1 MTISRS
7 FVKYTTQFKIKGEN
21 MFEFLK
27 KLFSVK
33 PKTVE
38 TPAPVVN
45 SAPYKVPE
53 APATTPIP
61 LVVTNSNPADN
72 APLVAKVEPV
82 VPKAEAPAKK
92 PRAPKA
98 VATTTAPKAK
108 KAKETTD
115 KPKAPKKP
123 RISIAK

>member
-1 MTISRS
+1 MTNNRS
-7 FVKYTTQFKIKGEN
+7 CVKYTIQFKIKGEN

-27 KLFSVK
+27 KLFSSK

-38 TPAPVVN
+38 TPAPAWDNTVT
-45 SAPYKVPE
+45 YKVPE
-53 APATTPIP
+53 PPATTPIP
-61 LVVTNSNPADN
+61 LVPKAE
-72 APLVAKVEPV
+72 APVVEPVKVEPV
-82 VPKAEAPAKK
+82 VPKAEKPAKK
-92 PRAPKA
+92 PRAPK
-98 VATTTAPKAK
+98 VATTETATAPKAK